1 MTFSTIPVVCLTLA
15 KWETVSGQFG
25 GYLIEEVQAFEK
37 RHPIGTKA
45 RLALTILLYTAC
57 RREDAVRLGPPHVRN
72 GRIKF
77 IPAKNEH
84 RANPIPI
91 DIMLLPD
98 LAQIIAATKSGH
110 MTFLTTEYGKLF
122 SANGFGNKISRVVQ
136 SSWITTLFGAWGAK
150 GYCNALG

>member
-110 MTFLTTEYGKLF
+110 MTFLTTEYGKPF
-122 SANGFGNKISRVVQ
+122 SWLRQQISRVVQ

-150 GYCNALG
+150 GYRNALG